1 MYNLDE
7 VKKIG
12 HLSAKLLSEGRLNEY
27 GELLDTHWKIKLSRS
42 PNMTTEKINE
52 TYKYALKSGALGGKI
67 VGAGGGGFLM
77 FYANDPAHLRKAM
90 QKQELEE
97 LNFKFDFEGTKT
109 LSA

>member
-1 MYNLDE
+1 
-7 VKKIG
+7 
-12 HLSAKLLSEGRLNEY
+12 
-27 GELLDTHWKIKLSRS
+27 
-42 PNMTTEKINE
+42 
-52 TYKYALKSGALGGKI
+52 
-67 VGAGGGGFLM
+67 M